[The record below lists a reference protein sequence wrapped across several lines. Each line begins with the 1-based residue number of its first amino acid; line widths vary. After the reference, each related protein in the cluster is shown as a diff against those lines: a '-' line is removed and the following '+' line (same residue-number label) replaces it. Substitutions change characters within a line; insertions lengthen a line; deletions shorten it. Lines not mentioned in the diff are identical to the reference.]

1 LGPGDELIPNLV
13 DSILHG
19 TVLVVDTGSASMQPI
34 FVEDA
39 AMAFIRA
46 VLSWGGKHS
55 IYDLVGQETITFMD
69 LIPRVAKIME
79 EEGFIVPK
87 YRIHKVLVK
96 EAPEAL
102 GISREEIDVMLC
114 DVLGDFTPF
123 TRDFQITLTPL
134 DKAIRAAVQHVKGE
148 GV

>member
-1 LGPGDELIPNLV
+1 
-13 DSILHG
+13 
-19 TVLVVDTGSASMQPI
+19 MQPI

-39 AMAFIRA
+39 ATTFMRA
-46 VLSWGGKHS
+46 VLGWGRQDS
-55 IYDLVGQETITFMD
+55 IYDLVGPETITFMD
-69 LIPRVAKIME
+69 LITRVAKIME
-79 EEGFIVPK
+79 EENFNVPN

-96 EAPEAL
+96 KAPEAL
-102 GISREEIDVMLC
+102 GVSREEVDVMLC
-114 DVLGDFTPF
+114 DVLGDFTHF